1 MRHGPDVLQFVFPCE
16 QDLKQQRNL
25 SFEIADDAVYRL
37 QIQSSAS
44 QVFFAYLPTDAEIQ
58 LANPLDANLTTK
70 SSLENEKRPCA
81 DAVEPE
87 QKRMKTEVAS
97 HEH

>member
-1 MRHGPDVLQFVFPCE
+1 VLHFISPWE

-25 SFEIADDAVYRL
+25 SLEIADDAVYRL

-44 QVFFAYLPTDAEIQ
+44 QVFFAYLPADAEIQ
-58 LANPLDANLTTK
+58 LANPLDVNPTTR
-70 SSLENEKRPCA
+70 SSLENDRRPFA

-87 QKRMKTEVAS
+87 QKRMKTDVAS